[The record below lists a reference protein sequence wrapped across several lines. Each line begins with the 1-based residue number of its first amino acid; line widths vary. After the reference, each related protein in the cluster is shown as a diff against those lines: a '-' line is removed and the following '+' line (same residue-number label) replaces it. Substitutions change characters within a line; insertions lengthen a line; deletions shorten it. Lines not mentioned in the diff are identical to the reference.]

1 VIEAIGSTSLVAIGD
16 NFYLNSGSGPELKYV
31 FRRGRGCRP
40 VRGAWTPVGA
50 EPTAGGYVVA
60 WKNPGA
66 DQYTSWNTDSSGN
79 FVSDTIGIVSGAS
92 PALGS
97 LEATVHQD
105 LNGDGVI
112 SASAQTVQSGIV
124 NTSSTSADE
133 LFSGNTGSDSFV
145 FAADMGNGT
154 ITNNSTRSGHIQFD
168 HAAAAFTTE
177 PGPGDTHIAAD
188 DALMLHGATVETLQH
203 HLNDFLVV

>member
-1 VIEAIGSTSLVAIGD
+1 MPSALCREA
-16 NFYLNSGSGPELKYV
+16 
-31 FRRGRGCRP
+31 
-40 VRGAWTPVGA
+40 
-50 EPTAGGYVVA
+50 
-60 WKNPGA
+60 
-66 DQYTSWNTDSSGN
+66 SS
-79 FVSDTIGIVSGAS
+79 
-92 PALGS
+92 ALES
-97 LEATVHQD
+97 LETSFHQD

-168 HAAAAFTTE
+168 HAAAAFTAE